1 MNGSLSCTGGRR
13 HSWGAVTVPDDELRD
28 ALADASPDFR
38 RMLREYLF
46 ADPHDRAATLQSL
59 REERNEPA
67 QATAMLLERVEG
79 DADLQRALIR
89 ILSDLEASVP
99 PRPDK

>member
-1 MNGSLSCTGGRR
+1 
-13 HSWGAVTVPDDELRD
+13 
-28 ALADASPDFR
+28 
-38 RMLREYLF
+38 MLREYLF